1 MVACPA
7 IAQLRR
13 NDAFRYLVDHSVS
26 TDQAQTPESGFQP
39 SSGFLTLAS
48 TVISVLTML
57 VGAFLIQPR
66 LVERRALVDDQHILT
81 VAEVKALPEGVLAV
95 VLDRSQGQDQ
105 SDFRYQ
111 LLKLVMERSG
121 RPYSIG
127 LSEQTI
133 SQDEAI
139 AALDQ
144 PGLNQSRNPM
154 AISVGLYGAGLEL
167 NRRLQPVPIPV
178 TGGILGLRA
187 GWTHRD
193 EVERMAS
200 VRSLNDLRDIV
211 LLQGLGWSDV
221 DVFDA
226 SGMRTFTARSDDLFR
241 LVDNRRVHLFPR
253 GIAELERDAL
263 IVRDTAASTQLDPH
277 LLVAYPFAGF
287 FYVSRSNPALADAIQ
302 LGFERAIDDGS
313 YQELVE
319 RLILT
324 PWLRRHLQLANRS
337 VVVLPNPV
345 AASVLA
351 DVDPTHWI
359 VPWGDLLQG
368 KISSGSELCATP
380 SLRVLCAG

>member
-1 MVACPA
+1 M
-7 IAQLRR
+7 
-13 NDAFRYLVDHSVS
+13 S
-26 TDQAQTPESGFQP
+26 TDHAQTAESDSQP
-39 SSGFLTLAS
+39 LSGAVTLIS
-48 TVISVLTML
+48 TVITLMTML
-57 VGAFLIQPR
+57 LGALLIQPR

-81 VAEVKALPEGVLAV
+81 LAEVKALPEGVLAV

-121 RPYSIG
+121 RPYSLG

-139 AALDQ
+139 AALDES
-144 PGLNQSRNPM
+144 GLSHGRNPL

-193 EVERMAS
+193 GLERMAS

-226 SGMRTFTARSDDLFR
+226 SGMRTFTARSDELFR

-277 LLVAYPFAGF
+277 LLIAYPFAGF

-313 YQELVE
+313 YQTLVE

-324 PWLRRHLQLANRS
+324 PWLRQNLQLADRS
-337 VVVLPNPV
+337 VLVLPNPV

-351 DVDPTHWI
+351 DVDPKHWI
-359 VPWGDLLQG
+359 VPWGELLQG
-368 KISSGSELCATP
+368 TISSGSELCATP

>member
-1 MVACPA
+1 M
-7 IAQLRR
+7 
-13 NDAFRYLVDHSVS
+13 S
-26 TDQAQTPESGFQP
+26 TDHEQTTEAVSQP

-57 VGAFLIQPR
+57 MGAFLIQPR

-81 VAEVKALPEGVLAV
+81 VTEVKALPEGVLAV

-121 RPYSIG
+121 RPYSLG

-139 AALDQ
+139 AALDES
-144 PGLNQSRNPM
+144 GLSHGRNPL

-167 NRRLQPVPIPV
+167 NRRLQPVPIPA

-200 VRSLNDLRDIV
+200 VRSLNDLRNIV

-221 DVFDA
+221 DIFDA

-241 LVDNRRVHLFPR
+241 LVDNRRVQLFPR